1 MIKRILILFFI
12 TGSLLILAGA
22 WLFLGPAT
30 NFDEKQK
37 FLYIHSD
44 DANKNA
50 VLSFLEKDQLIK
62 RTGLFT
68 FLANRWNVWQK
79 LHPGKYKIENGTS
92 IFTLARMLRNNRQEP
107 VNLIVTKLRTKNDFA
122 GLVGRKFETDSARF
136 LHFLNDPKK
145 VAVYGFDTSTIM
157 TILLPD
163 TYTYFWTATPE
174 QLMEKLQKQHEKFWN
189 KERIDKAVQ
198 LALTPVQVYILASI
212 VEEETLQADEKS
224 LIAGVYLNRLRK
236 GMYLGADPTV
246 KFAVGDFSLK
256 RILMG
261 HINGTAS
268 NPYNTY
274 KNKGLPP
281 GPICSPSASTIDAV
295 LNLQPSNYLYFCAR
309 PDGSGRHAFAET
321 DTEHLKNAKAYQ
333 EWLNKAGIR

>member
-12 TGSLLILAGA
+12 TDLLLILVGA
-22 WLFLGPAT
+22 WLFFGPAT

-50 VLSFLEKDQLIK
+50 VLSSLEKDQLIK

-79 LHPGKYKIENGTS
+79 LRPGKYKIEKGTS

-107 VNLIVTKLRTKNDFA
+107 VNLIITKLRTKNDFA
-122 GLVGRKFETDSARF
+122 GLVGRKFETDSASF

-145 VAVYGFDTSTIM
+145 VAAYGFDTSTIM

-174 QLMEKLQKQHEKFWN
+174 QLMEKLKKQHEKFWN
-189 KERIDKAVQ
+189 NERIDKAVQ

-281 GPICSPSASTIDAV
+281 GPICTPSASTIDAV

-321 DTEHLKNAKAYQ
+321 DAEHLKNAKAYQ